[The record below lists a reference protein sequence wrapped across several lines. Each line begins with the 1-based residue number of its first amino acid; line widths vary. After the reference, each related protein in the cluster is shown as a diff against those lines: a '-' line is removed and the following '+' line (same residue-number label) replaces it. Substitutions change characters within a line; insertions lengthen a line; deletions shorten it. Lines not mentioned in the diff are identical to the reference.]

1 MIEIKIITRNPNLG
15 CVLVKRLEE
24 IFINETGPKRLV
36 LVDMNN
42 ALVDMHNAPANS
54 QIGRDNTWVRKSKDY
69 AKHSDSIIIF
79 LTLEVEVYLR
89 HDAEFADIITLPN
102 VGFVDILDL
111 DKLLPKY
118 QELAEGKKNLDSIA
132 LAFEEK
138 QLHQQFIEV
147 MHRSIGYLE
156 QDPSFSQSWVSNAR
170 YMGLSDREIVRYV
183 KEWRPKLVDNLT
195 FLTDLV

>member
-1 MIEIKIITRNPNLG
+1 MIEIKIVTRNPNLG

-24 IFINETGPKRLV
+24 IFVNEIGSKRLV

-54 QIGRDNTWVRKSKDY
+54 QIGRDSTGVRKAKDY
-69 AKHSDSIIIF
+69 AKNPDNIVIF
-79 LTLEVEVYLR
+79 LTLEVEAYLR
-89 HDAEFADIITLPN
+89 HDDGFADIVTLPN
-102 VGFVDILDL
+102 VGFVDILDM

-118 QELAEGKKNLDSIA
+118 QELASGKKNLDSIA

-138 QLHQQFIEV
+138 QLRQQFVEV
-147 MHRSIGYLE
+147 MRRSISYLE
-156 QDPSFSQSWVSNAR
+156 QNPFISQSWVSNAR
-170 YMGLSDREIVRYV
+170 YMGLSDRDIIRYV

-195 FLTDLV
+195 FLTDLA